1 MRHAEVWKNLC
12 IFPAQASLEPVM
24 EELFSVLLL
33 GVRLLDSR
41 DLFHLCSL
49 MLGMCVTNNTESSPE
64 MKINFLPVGRQR

>member
-1 MRHAEVWKNLC
+1 
-12 IFPAQASLEPVM
+12 M